1 MADVEF
7 ETIVAEEVKFGNNNF
22 LEIARKKAISNDSE
36 NEFISISRG
45 FMARN
50 DEKRFRKSIAF
61 PMDPAVINSVI
72 AALQK
77 VSEGMS
83 EQPQATKK
91 KSRDSE
97 EEQEEEAEIQDE
109 ETSEEDE

>member
-83 EQPQATKK
+83 EAPQATKK
-91 KSRDSE
+91 KSRSSEDE
-97 EEQEEEAEIQDE
+97 EESEVQDDEA
-109 ETSEEDE
+109 SEEDE